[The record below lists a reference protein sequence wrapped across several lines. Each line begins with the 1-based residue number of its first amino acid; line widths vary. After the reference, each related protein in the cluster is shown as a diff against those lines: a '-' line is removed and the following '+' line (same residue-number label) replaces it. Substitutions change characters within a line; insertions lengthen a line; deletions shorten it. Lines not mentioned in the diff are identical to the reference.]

1 MLNQIR
7 TADPGSYF
15 LGVQANYEHRSA
27 LYLQI
32 FNKFSFSHNDI
43 ILEFSSSDIAVHQ
56 VDARIHLVTADPM
69 GGISGLSEI
78 DVKMTTM
85 GRRDEIQPLPWADNS
100 FSTVLCVGIFNL
112 VEDHSA
118 GLAEIHRL
126 LAPEGRL
133 IIADQWFR
141 KTGPMFASLMHKYNR
156 NSDSRIYS
164 PAWVSRL
171 LKSSG
176 FSLIEIHANG
186 ATNFL
191 CSASKIQ

>member
-1 MLNQIR
+1 MLNQIP
-7 TADPGSYF
+7 TTDPGSYF
-15 LGVQANYEHRSA
+15 FGVPANYEHRSA

-32 FNKFSFSHNDI
+32 FNKFSFNSNDL
-43 ILEFSSSDIAVHQ
+43 ILEFSSGAAANQ
-56 VDARIHLVTADPM
+56 VNARLHLVTTDPM
-69 GGISGLSEI
+69 GGFSGLSEI
-78 DVKMTTM
+78 DAKRTTM
-85 GRRDEIQPLPWADNS
+85 GKKDAKQPLPWNDNA
-100 FSTVLCVGIFNL
+100 FSTIICVGIFNL

-141 KTGPMFASLMHKYNR
+141 KTGPMFSSLMHKYSR

-171 LKSSG
+171 LKASG
-176 FSLIEIHANG
+176 FSLVEIHAYG

-191 CSASKIQ
+191 CSASKVQ

>member
-1 MLNQIR
+1 MLNQIQ
-7 TADPGSYF
+7 TTDPGSYF
-15 LGVQANYEHRSA
+15 FGVPANYEHRSA

-32 FNKFSFSHNDI
+32 FNKFNFNRNDV
-43 ILEFSSSDIAVHQ
+43 ILEFSSGGINAQQ
-56 VDARIHLVTADPM
+56 VDARIHLVNTDPM
-69 GGISGLSEI
+69 GGFSGLSEI
-78 DVKMTTM
+78 DASVTTI
-85 GRRDEIQPLPWADNS
+85 GKRDEKQVLPWNDNS
-100 FSTVLCVGIFNL
+100 FSTILCVGIFNL

-118 GLAEIHRL
+118 VLSEIHRL
-126 LAPEGRL
+126 MAPEGKL

-176 FSLIEIHANG
+176 FSLVEIHAYG